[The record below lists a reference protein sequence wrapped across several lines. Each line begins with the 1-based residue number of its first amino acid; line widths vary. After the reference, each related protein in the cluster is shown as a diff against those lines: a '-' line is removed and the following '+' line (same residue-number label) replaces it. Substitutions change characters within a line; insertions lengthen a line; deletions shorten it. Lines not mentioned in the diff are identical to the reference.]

1 MCAAVGPEGA
11 SGEVS
16 RAIKNVVSYSLM
28 YYHVICLVA
37 HIVTL
42 SDMVSIRMALAK
54 INIYFLKK
62 L

>member
-1 MCAAVGPEGA
+1 MCAAVGPKGA
-11 SGEVS
+11 AGKAK
-16 RAIKNVVSYSLM
+16 RAIKNVAFYSLM
-28 YYHVICLVA
+28 YYHVICLVT

>member
-1 MCAAVGPEGA
+1 
-11 SGEVS
+11 
-16 RAIKNVVSYSLM
+16 M
-28 YYHVICLVA
+28 YYHVICLVT